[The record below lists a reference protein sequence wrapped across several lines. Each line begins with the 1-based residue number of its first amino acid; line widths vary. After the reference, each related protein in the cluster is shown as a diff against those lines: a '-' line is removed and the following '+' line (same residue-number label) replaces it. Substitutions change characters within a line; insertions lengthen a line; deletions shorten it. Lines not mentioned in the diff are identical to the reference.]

1 MIQVDVPHRTQDMDV
16 GLVLL
21 QHRILNVD
29 KSLQRGLNIGFV
41 REGLGDHHDEAT
53 LDQFIGPQVV
63 AVEGFTGIT
72 DKNEP

>member
-1 MIQVDVPHRTQDMDV
+1 MDV

-21 QHRILNVD
+21 RHRILDVN
-29 KSLQRGLNIGFV
+29 KPLQRALNICFV

-53 LDQFIGPQVV
+53 LDQFIGPQVI

-72 DKNEP
+72 DKDEP